1 MLQRIDI
8 KTETRIEFRDISAE
22 LSSIISNSAVKNGIC
37 HVICM
42 HTTAGLTINENADP
56 DVVTDIKARLA
67 ALIPEQASY
76 RHSEGNSDAH
86 IKASLVGNS
95 TTLAIENGKPLLGTW
110 QGVYFCEFDGPRNRT
125 VLVKIIPDR

>member
-22 LSSIISNSAVKNGIC
+22 LSSIISNSGVKNGIC

-42 HTTAGLTINENADP
+42 HTTTGLTINENADP

-76 RHSEGNSDAH
+76 QHSEGNSDAH

-95 TTLAIENGKPLLGTW
+95 TTLTIENGKPLLGTW

>member
-1 MLQRIDI
+1 MLRRISI
-8 KTETRIEFRDISAE
+8 RTESRIEFRDISAE
-22 LSSIISNSAVKNGIC
+22 LSSIISDSGVKDGIC

-56 DVVTDIKARLA
+56 DVVIDIKARLA
-67 ALIPEQASY
+67 ALVPEQASY

-86 IKASLVGNS
+86 IKASLIGNS

-110 QGVYFCEFDGPRNRT
+110 QGIHFCEFDGPRNRT
-125 VLVKIIPDR
+125 VLVKIIPDS